1 MMHVEALTHHGMGRL
16 ADGRLIPRVLPGERV
31 EPRRDGSWRVL
42 EPSPDRVTPPCPHF
56 TACGGCAVQHAAD
69 GFVAGW
75 KAGIVRQALA
85 AQGLEATIGPVLTS
99 PPRSRR
105 RARLAGRR
113 LRKGGAMLGFHAR
126 ASRTVVDAPHC
137 LILTPGLMAL
147 RPALLDLVTLLASRS
162 AEVTLI
168 LTESPAGAD
177 VLIEGGRPAEAALR
191 AEAAA
196 WARQAGVARLSWGD
210 ELLAQSA
217 PPWQTMG
224 RARVVPPPGAFLQP
238 TREGEAALL
247 AFVREATAGAGRIAD
262 LFAGVGTFALPL
274 SETAEIHAVEGD
286 RAMTR
291 ALAAGWREAGGLRR
305 LTAEARDLFRRPL
318 DPDELR
324 HFDAVVIDPPR
335 AGAEAQIA
343 ALAAS
348 AVPVVAHV
356 SCNPASFARD
366 ARRLVAAGYRMG
378 PVTVVDQF
386 RWSPHVELAARF
398 VRP

>member
-1 MMHVEALTHHGMGRL
+1 
-16 ADGRLIPRVLPGERV
+16 
-31 EPRRDGSWRVL
+31 
-42 EPSPDRVTPPCPHF
+42 
-56 TACGGCAVQHAAD
+56 
-69 GFVAGW
+69 
-75 KAGIVRQALA
+75 
-85 AQGLEATIGPVLTS
+85 
-99 PPRSRR
+99 
-105 RARLAGRR
+105 
-113 LRKGGAMLGFHAR
+113 
-126 ASRTVVDAPHC
+126 
-137 LILTPGLMAL
+137 
-147 RPALLDLVTLLASRS
+147 
-162 AEVTLI
+162 
-168 LTESPAGAD
+168 
-177 VLIEGGRPAEAALR
+177 
-191 AEAAA
+191 
-196 WARQAGVARLSWGD
+196 
-210 ELLAQSA
+210 
-217 PPWQTMG
+217 MG

-286 RAMTR
+286 RAMTQ

-318 DPDELR
+318 DPDALR
-324 HFDAVVIDPPR
+324 RFDAVVIDPPR

-348 AVPVVAHV
+348 AVPVVAYV

-378 PVTVVDQF
+378 TVTVVDQF